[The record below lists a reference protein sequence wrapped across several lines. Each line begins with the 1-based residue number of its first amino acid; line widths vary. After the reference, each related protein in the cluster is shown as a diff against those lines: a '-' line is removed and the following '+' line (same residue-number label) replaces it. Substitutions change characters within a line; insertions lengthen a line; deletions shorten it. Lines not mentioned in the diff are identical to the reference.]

1 MRSRIPFCKR
11 YGVRFNLMETMKRE
25 ADSFMQ
31 YDYDE
36 QTSNDISL
44 ASNTIR
50 NLINRMWKS
59 STVTHPTGDEWS
71 EHGIYQY
78 GRRVIIHG
86 PMDVRSC
93 MTDLF
98 NDISFN
104 SKAEAEDSYAT
115 IKRAYRV
122 LSSYSNFAHQKH
134 SSRLEKYGIVAKKT
148 DSLCTFSQFF

>member
-1 MRSRIPFCKR
+1 
-11 YGVRFNLMETMKRE
+11 METMKRE

-36 QTSNDISL
+36 QISNDISL

-50 NLINRMWKS
+50 NLINRMWQS

-71 EHGIYQY
+71 EHGIYQD

-93 MTDLF
+93 MTGLF

-122 LSSYSNFAHQKH
+122 LSSYM
-134 SSRLEKYGIVAKKT
+134 
-148 DSLCTFSQFF
+148 

>member
-1 MRSRIPFCKR
+1 
-11 YGVRFNLMETMKRE
+11 
-25 ADSFMQ
+25 MQ

-50 NLINRMWKS
+50 NLINRMWQS
-59 STVTHPTGDEWS
+59 STATHPTGDEWS

-86 PMDVRSC
+86 PMDVRSS
-93 MTDLF
+93 MTRLF
-98 NDISFN
+98 NDVSFN
-104 SKAEAEDSYAT
+104 SKVKAENSYET

-122 LSSYSNFAHQKH
+122 LSSYM
-134 SSRLEKYGIVAKKT
+134 
-148 DSLCTFSQFF
+148 